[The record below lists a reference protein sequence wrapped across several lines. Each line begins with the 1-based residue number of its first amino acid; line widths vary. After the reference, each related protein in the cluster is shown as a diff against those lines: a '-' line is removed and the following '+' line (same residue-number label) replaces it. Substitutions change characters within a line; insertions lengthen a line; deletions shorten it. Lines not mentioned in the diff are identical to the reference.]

1 MMGHARGQEAGSSFQ
16 NLRGLRAAVRLAQK
30 VGAGVVRGEVLQR
43 AMPPHEGGGAM
54 KDPVQLVWF
63 KRDLRV
69 EDHRPL
75 TEAARRGPVL
85 GLYVYEPELHGSE
98 EFTAAHLVFLNE
110 SLRSLERALRESG
123 ANLVLRR
130 GRVAEVLH
138 ALRQETSFTA
148 LWSHEETGSDRTYQR
163 DREVAAWCREQGI
176 PWHEFRQDGVVRRLA
191 SRNGWSRHWEEFMH
205 QPVCP
210 QPGLRGVAGVRS
222 DGVLGPKDLGMPPSD
237 KPEAQ
242 KGGQEEAHRT
252 LESFLTTRGVNYRA
266 AMSSPVTGWSACS
279 RISPYLAFGC
289 ISLRTVVGKLE
300 ERRRELRASE
310 AAGEVVARRWF
321 GSLQSFGSR
330 LRWHCHFMQK
340 LEDEPRIEF
349 GNFVRAYD
357 GLREE
362 FASSP
367 EGRRRFAAW
376 KEGVTGYPMVDACIR
391 CVKATGWLNFRMRAM
406 LASFSAYH
414 LWLHW
419 REPAV
424 WLGSHF
430 LDFEAGIHFS
440 QFQMQS
446 GTSGINTVRIYSPAK
461 QAIEQDPDGEFIRR
475 WVPEL
480 RDVPVSWISRPEQ
493 MPEELQGRCGCVIGR
508 DYPAPIVEHTVA
520 VKEAR
525 ARIAA
530 VRRQTV
536 TRTEAKAVFV
546 RHGSRKKSAPRAV
559 HKNRQPSLPGLGEG
573 WEIGSKR
580 SRKGTDER

>member
-1 MMGHARGQEAGSSFQ
+1 
-16 NLRGLRAAVRLAQK
+16 
-30 VGAGVVRGEVLQR
+30 
-43 AMPPHEGGGAM
+43 M
-54 KDPVQLVWF
+54 KEPVQLVWF

-75 TEAARRGPVL
+75 HEAAQCGPVL
-85 GLYVYEPELHGSE
+85 CLYVYEPELHRSV
-98 EFTAAHLVFLNE
+98 EFTSAHLDF
-110 SLRSLERALRESG
+110 LRESLISLQHSLRDLG
-123 ANLVLRR
+123 GMLVLRR
-130 GRVAEVLH
+130 GRVTEVLH
-138 ALRQETSFTA
+138 ALRRETSFVT
-148 LWSHEETGSDRTYQR
+148 LWSHEETGSDRTYRR
-163 DREVAAWCREQGI
+163 DREVTAWCREQGI

-191 SRNGWSRHWEEFMH
+191 SRNGWSRHWEEFVR
-205 QPVCP
+205 QPASKRP
-210 QPGLRGVAGVRS
+210 SLRGVHDVRS
-222 DGVLGPKDLGMPPSD
+222 EGLLGPDDLGLSPSD
-237 KPEAQ
+237 KPSAQ
-242 KGGQEEAHRT
+242 KGGEAEADRT
-252 LESFLTTRGVNYRA
+252 LSSFLSERGMNYRA
-266 AMSSPVTGWSACS
+266 AMSSPVTGWTACS

-289 ISLRTVVGKLE
+289 ISLRTVVDKLA
-300 ERRRELRASE
+300 ERRRELREEE
-310 AAGEVVARRWF
+310 AAGEPVDRRWF

-362 FASSP
+362 FTNST
-367 EGRRRFAAW
+367 EGRRRFEAW
-376 KEGVTGYPMVDACIR
+376 KDGLTGYPMVDACIR

-430 LDFEAGIHFS
+430 LDFEPGIHFS

-461 QAIEQDPDGEFIRR
+461 QAAEQDPDGEFILR
-475 WVPEL
+475 WVPEM
-480 RDVPVSWISRPEQ
+480 RGVPVSWLARPEQ
-493 MPEELQGRCGCVIGR
+493 MPAELQIRSGCVIGR

-525 ARIAA
+525 ERIAA
-530 VRRQTV
+530 VRRQTA
-536 TRTEAKAVFV
+536 TRSQARAVFV
-546 RHGSRKKSAPRAV
+546 RHGSRKKSAVSSTKKR
-559 HKNRQPSLPGLGEG
+559 NRQLVLPGLLV
-573 WEIGSKR
+573 
-580 SRKGTDER
+580 DE